1 MSDLQT
7 LEIYCDQIS
16 SAFSKL
22 ETIIKEASSNIIDVD
37 ELNEEFSDQL
47 KQIQSTVNNPHF
59 YFLLIY

>member
-47 KQIQSTVNNPHF
+47 KQIQSTVNNPNF

>member
-47 KQIQSTVNNPHF
+47 KQIQSTVNNLNF